1 MARYI
6 IVNKEDNSIKTLF
19 EFEGEYLIDNMQVM
33 SKKVPPTLNL
43 DFTNNSYYYD
53 ESIIGNLRV
62 DPKIKERNDNYEVF
76 LDG

>member
-19 EFEGEYLIDNMQVM
+19 DFEGEYYIDNTQVM
-33 SKKVPPTLNL
+33 SKKVPPILNL

-53 ESIIGNLRV
+53 ESIKGNLRV
-62 DPKIKERNDNYEVF
+62 EPKIKERNDNYEVF